1 MNNEI
6 METLE
11 TAITKAP
18 TFELTN
24 KKLLSHTKAI
34 EKLMTATKRNMFEI
48 SARLLVIRN
57 ENLFE
62 KDGFKDVFDYA
73 EKLFGYK
80 KNMVYKMTTTAEKF
94 IEKDATGKEY
104 VSILTHE
111 NEDYTVSQLIE
122 LNSLEPDTAIKLDEL
137 EVISPKM
144 LTKEIR
150 EVVKAYKNG
159 EIDENGNFVSSN
171 SESEEETESEEE
183 IESEP
188 KSNEV
193 EKDEID
199 GTALAVIDA
208 IKDIDNILQDSRIIS
223 DTMKVAKLQEM
234 KKFLESIE
242 L

>member
-11 TAITKAP
+11 MAITKAP
-18 TFELTN
+18 TFELSD

-104 VSILTHE
+104 VSILIHENE

-122 LNSLEPDTAIKLDEL
+122 LNSLEPDTATKLDEL

-144 LTKEIR
+144 STKEIR
-150 EVVKAYKNG
+150 KVVKAYKNG

-171 SESEEETESEEE
+171 SESEEETESE
-183 IESEP
+183 P

-208 IKDIDNILQDSRIIS
+208 IQDITKILEDERVIK

-234 KKFLESIE
+234 KKFLESID

>member
-18 TFELTN
+18 NFELTD
-24 KKLLSHTKAI
+24 KKLLSHTKTI
-34 EKLMTATKRNMFEI
+34 VKLMTTTKRNMFEI
-48 SARLLVIRN
+48 SAILLVIRN
-57 ENLFE
+57 EKLYE

-94 IEKDATGKEY
+94 IEKDTTGKEY

-111 NEDYTVSQLIE
+111 NEDYSVSQLIE
-122 LNSLEPDTAIKLDEL
+122 LNSLEPDTATKLDDL

-144 LTKEIR
+144 ATKEIR
-150 EVVKAYKNG
+150 EIVKAYKNG
-159 EIDENGNFVSSN
+159 EIDENGNFLSSN
-171 SESEEETESEEE
+171 SESEEETESE
-183 IESEP
+183 P
-188 KSNEV
+188 KSIEV
-193 EKDEID
+193 EKDDID
-199 GTALAVIDA
+199 STALAVIDA
-208 IKDIDNILQDSRIIS
+208 IQDITKILEDERVIK

-234 KKFLESIE
+234 KKFLESID

>member
-11 TAITKAP
+11 TSIVLNANRESGLK
-18 TFELTN
+18 N
-24 KKLLSHTKAI
+24 KKLASHTRAI

-62 KDGFKDVFDYA
+62 DDGFKDVFDYA

-80 KNMVYKMTTTAEKF
+80 KNMVYKLTTAAEKF
-94 IEKDATGKEY
+94 IEQSPQGKGY

-122 LNSLEPDTAIKLDEL
+122 LNAIEPDTAVKLDEL
-137 EVISPKM
+137 QVISPQM
-144 LTKEIR
+144 TTKEIR
-150 EVVKAYKNG
+150 EVVKAYKKG
-159 EIDENGNFVSSN
+159 DIDENGNWVTAD
-171 SESEEETESEEE
+171 EPEAE
-183 IESEP
+183 ESEP
-188 KSNEV
+188 EAETEEV
-193 EKDEID
+193 DE
-199 GTALAVIDA
+199 TAKLIIATADNIGKILEDERI
-208 IKDIDNILQDSRIIS
+208 IKD
-223 DTMKVAKLQEM
+223 TMTVSKLQEI
-234 KKFLESIE
+234 KKFLNSIN

>member
-18 TFELTN
+18 TFELTD

-80 KNMVYKMTTTAEKF
+80 KSMVYKMTTTAEKF

-122 LNSLEPDTAIKLDEL
+122 LNSLEPDMATKLDEL

-144 LTKEIR
+144 STKEIR

-159 EIDENGNFVSSN
+159 EIDENGNSISSN
-171 SESEEETESEEE
+171 SESEEETESA
-183 IESEP
+183 P
-188 KSNEV
+188 KSNEH
-193 EKDEID
+193 EKDKID
-199 GTALAVIDA
+199 GTALAIIDA
-208 IKDIDNILQDSRIIS
+208 IQDITKILEDERVIKN
-223 DTMKVAKLQEM
+223 TMKVAKLQEM

>member
-18 TFELTN
+18 TFELTD

-34 EKLMTATKRNMFEI
+34 EKLMTSTKRNMFEI

-104 VSILTHE
+104 VSILTHD

-122 LNSLEPDTAIKLDEL
+122 LNSLEPDMATKLDEL

-144 LTKEIR
+144 STKEIR

-171 SESEEETESEEE
+171 SESEEETESE
-183 IESEP
+183 P

-208 IKDIDNILQDSRIIS
+208 IQDITKILEDERVIK